1 MNKNF
6 FDSMREQIE
15 PDERLLSS
23 LHTKISS
30 QNALKP
36 KGNFIKWLPMTAA
49 ACFLITAMVLL
60 LPAVMQENVP
70 FVGEE
75 EAEFITAE
83 HEKPAVTATA
93 EILYADSES
102 VVLAVTLEFSEPMED
117 FVVDDVFASWV
128 TNGFYSAGESVT
140 MTPYS
145 ATYVYSIFSVDKE
158 ISVGDIFTKTHT
170 GTHNGEAWEAKT
182 SVTVS
187 RFNNEDLIITDEITL
202 NPYHIRFIT
211 NEPDLIGDPYDTT
224 IYFKT
229 HCGNVFNTRDDL
241 SNTWYSFKSN
251 SNTWV
256 LHRVE
261 FAGGFGVHDIAA
273 VILNGEEI
281 PLAFSGLSHYTRLE
295 LREFWNLGYPLY
307 LADTPQE
314 HIQGELP
321 EFDTAAEAFLP
332 NTENKVC
339 DNTYYFI
346 IESFRTCS
354 SCGYIFTDEQNNEI
368 GLENPQQPPEPHDAP
383 KHFIFPVDMS
393 IASVSE
399 WTHWD
404 GGYWGH
410 SGIDFSAPRGT
421 EIYAAAAGKV
431 VFADWEG
438 PYGRLVIIE
447 HENGLQTRY
456 AHCSE
461 FLVTEGQ
468 EVTQGELIALVGD
481 SGAADG
487 AQLHF
492 EVRDGGG
499 AIILN
504 PRLYLH
510 FE

>member
-1 MNKNF
+1 M
-6 FDSMREQIE
+6 
-15 PDERLLSS
+15 
-23 LHTKISS
+23 
-30 QNALKP
+30 
-36 KGNFIKWLPMTAA
+36 KWLPMTAA
-49 ACFLITAMVLL
+49 ACFLIMAMVLI

-70 FVGEE
+70 FAGEE

-83 HEKPAVTATA
+83 HEIPAVIAAA
-93 EILYADSES
+93 EILYADSGT
-102 VVLAVTLEFSEPMED
+102 VVLAVTLEFSEPTED
-117 FVVDDVFASWV
+117 FAVDDVFASWV

-145 ATYVYSIFSVDKE
+145 AIYVYSIFGVDRE

-170 GTHNGEAWEAKT
+170 GTHNGEAWEAKA

-187 RFNNEDLIITDEITL
+187 RLNNEDLIITDEITL

-229 HCGNVFNTRDDL
+229 HCGNVFNTRDD
-241 SNTWYSFKSN
+241 SWYSF
-251 SNTWV
+251 NTGTEV
-256 LHRVE
+256 LHRVA
-261 FAGGFGVHDIAA
+261 FTDGFGVHDIAS
-273 VILNGEEI
+273 VILNGGEI
-281 PLAFSGLSHYTRLE
+281 TIAEADYYTRIDPAESNFILPISV
-295 LREFWNLGYPLY
+295 EFP
-307 LADTPQE
+307 
-314 HIQGELP
+314 
-321 EFDTAAEAFLP
+321 
-332 NTENKVC
+332 
-339 DNTYYFI
+339 
-346 IESFRTCS
+346 
-354 SCGYIFTDEQNNEI
+354 
-368 GLENPQQPPEPHDAP
+368 
-383 KHFIFPVDMS
+383 
-393 IASVSE
+393 VSE
-399 WTHWD
+399 WHADD
-404 GGYWGH
+404 GGYSGH
-410 SGIDFSAPRGT
+410 SGIDFGAPRGT
-421 EIYAAAAGKV
+421 AIYAVAGGTV
-431 VFADWEG
+431 IHADWQG

-447 HENGLQTRY
+447 HENGLQTWY

-504 PRLYLH
+504 PRLYLS